1 MMDIA
6 LATVTVISLTMAFA
20 MGIVTWRLT
29 REERRRGDAR
39 VAKLMAELD
48 AAPLRNCLNATQ
60 DRPHGLL
67 ERPTGRTVGLV
78 ERTVKRRPAASAVP
92 EAQSRVGLSA
102 NSSPE
107 GLRSFLVT
115 VAAAIAVL
123 ATVSFGLPPQ
133 RSEAPVAAPGAVTP
147 EPVELLSLAHATKG
161 DSLAVTGSIRNPSDG
176 IERGPLS
183 VTAIVFDRDGT
194 VVATAQTPLPV
205 AVLPPGS
212 ETPFSVSLP
221 DAGQI
226 NRYRISFMQGQTTV
240 PHIDRRRPSDQT
252 RSAVSAPTEDHP

>member
-39 VAKLMAELD
+39 VTKLMAERD
-48 AAPLRNCLNATQ
+48 AAPLRNGFDATQ

-67 ERPTGRTVGLV
+67 ERPPGRTVGLV
-78 ERTVKRRPAASAVP
+78 ERTVKRRPAAPAVP
-92 EAQSRVGLSA
+92 EARSPVGPSA
-102 NSSPE
+102 NRSPVE
-107 GLRSFLVT
+107 LRSFLVT

-123 ATVSFGLPPQ
+123 ATVSFGLLPQ
-133 RSEAPVAAPGAVTP
+133 RSEAPVAVTP
-147 EPVELLSLAHATKG
+147 EPVELLSLAHVTKG
-161 DSLAVTGSIRNPSDG
+161 DSLAITGSIRNPSDG

-205 AVLPPGS
+205 ALLPPGS

-221 DAGQI
+221 YAGQI

-240 PHIDRRRPSDQT
+240 PHIDRRRPGDQA